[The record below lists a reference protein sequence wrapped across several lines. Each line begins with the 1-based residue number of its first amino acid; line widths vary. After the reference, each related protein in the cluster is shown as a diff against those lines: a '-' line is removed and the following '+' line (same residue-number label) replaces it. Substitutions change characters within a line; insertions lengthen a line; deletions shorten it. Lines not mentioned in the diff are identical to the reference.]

1 MRNVQLL
8 YRRQQFIRYAYQ
20 CNHQKGISGTTSY
33 KPESNKCVPLRL
45 QPRSRLGGGNG
56 NGFKYANNVCIIQQ
70 RYSSSGDDKDKKK
83 NEVVK
88 SKTETTPKQEEPA
101 ELTGGSVTKNFE
113 VKTSKGI
120 LSITTTIEDSKIN
133 EIVFEKTEL
142 SPVAKLNEPAF
153 SILPPTTLEGLTPPA
168 SAPPLTTSPLA
179 EDNEKQ
185 DLPLPQ
191 TPPVAPKRPRFDYRV
206 SLERNFITPARAIS
220 DFMLTAADLEKLP
233 RIKRRSPYEQEPAM
247 TVYWRRDVEAKA
259 IEVWGSREN
268 LLRERLKRDL
278 ERKQYQQ
285 SKCFPIK
292 DPLITISSCLSRCLY
307 CEAASAG
314 LSPRSGL
321 THKRCGQQ

>member
-1 MRNVQLL
+1 MRNAQLL

-20 CNHQKGISGTTSY
+20 WNHHKGISGATNYT
-33 KPESNKCVPLRL
+33 PQSNKCVPLRL

-70 RYSSSGDDKDKKK
+70 RYSSSGADKDKQK
-83 NEVVK
+83 NEVAK
-88 SKTETTPKQEEPA
+88 SKTETNPNPEEPA

-168 SAPPLTTSPLA
+168 SAPSLSPFE
-179 EDNEKQ
+179 EDNEKM
-185 DLPLPQ
+185 DSPLPQ

-259 IEVWGSREN
+259 IEVWGSKEN
-268 LLRERLKRDL
+268 LLRERLKRDV

-285 SKCFPIK
+285 SKCFLIK
-292 DPLITISSCLSRCLY
+292 DPLITVSSCLFRCLY

-314 LSPRSGL
+314 LSP
-321 THKRCGQQ
+321 